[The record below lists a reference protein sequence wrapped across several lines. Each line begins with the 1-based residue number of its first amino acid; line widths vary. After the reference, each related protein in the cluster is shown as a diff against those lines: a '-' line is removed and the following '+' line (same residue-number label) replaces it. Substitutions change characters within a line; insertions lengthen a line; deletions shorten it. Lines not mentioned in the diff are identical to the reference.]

1 MLEATATFSEFC
13 EEIQPRL
20 RHAFVARYGYT
31 DGAEATAEALA
42 YAWEHW
48 GDLSDLTNPVGY
60 LYRVGQS
67 RTRRIRRNT
76 PLLVDASAVELP
88 DIEPGL
94 VKALAALPERQRVSV
109 TLVVGYGWKLREV
122 ADMLD
127 VSVSTVQNH
136 VERGMNKLRTKIG
149 DPA

>member
-1 MLEATATFSEFC
+1 MLETTATFSEFC
-13 EEIQPRL
+13 ELVQPRL
-20 RHAFVARYGYT
+20 RNAFVARYGYT

-48 GDLSDLTNPVGY
+48 SDLSGLTNPVGY

-67 RTRRIRRNT
+67 QTRRIRRTT
-76 PLLVDASAVELP
+76 PLLLDASSTELP

-94 VKALAALPERQRVSV
+94 LEALASLPERQRVSV
-109 TLVVGYGWKLREV
+109 TLVVGYSWKLREV
-122 ADMLD
+122 AELLE

-136 VERGMNKLRTKIG
+136 VDRGMSKLRSKIG
-149 DPA
+149 GPS